1 MHNPPDPTMQPR
13 GFSPDLRVMVG
24 GAQRERKSSIK
35 SSLFGKKMY
44 ESLKKKLQLNSF
56 FWYNHSQWKFWGA
69 AQGREF
75 LAYKNMEKPARY
87 SFLAETMN
95 KIFSGI
101 V

>member
-35 SSLFGKKMY
+35 CSLFGKKMY

-56 FWYNHSQWKFWGA
+56 FWYNHRVSESSGVQLKEGNSWHIRIWKSQHVTASW
-69 AQGREF
+69 
-75 LAYKNMEKPARY
+75 LKP
-87 SFLAETMN
+87 
-95 KIFSGI
+95 
-101 V
+101 